1 MTDPGRA
8 DFWPDGRRAV
18 RRTRSKSSSIRRIL
32 GNRATAS
39 GRKTAFMR
47 SARRLPP
54 VGQARDRATFNSGAR
69 RAPDV
74 SRIKAIAAWV
84 AIIGGGIAFY
94 FFYGVAAEW
103 MR

>member
-1 MTDPGRA
+1 MRSSSGGGV
-8 DFWPDGRRAV
+8 FSV
-18 RRTRSKSSSIRRIL
+18 RRRESPQS
-32 GNRATAS
+32 AS
-39 GRKTAFMR
+39 AERGWRNFAEDYRGGKR
-47 SARRLPP
+47 GSARRLTPIW
-54 VGQARDRATFNSGAR
+54 QARDRATFNSGAR

-74 SRIKAIAAWV
+74 SRIKAVAAWV